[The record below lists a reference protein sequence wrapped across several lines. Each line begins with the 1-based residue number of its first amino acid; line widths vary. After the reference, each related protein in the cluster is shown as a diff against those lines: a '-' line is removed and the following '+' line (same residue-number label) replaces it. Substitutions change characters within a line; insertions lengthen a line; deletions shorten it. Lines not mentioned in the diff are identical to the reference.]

1 MSILLDADSR
11 VLIQGF
17 TGTEATFHARRMI
30 AYGTRIVGGIT
41 PGKGGLRH
49 LERPVFN
56 TVAEAAAA
64 TGADVSIVFV
74 PPFSAADAIMEAAAE
89 DLGLIVAVTEGIP
102 VLDMVRVKHFLRG
115 RRSRLL
121 GPNSPG
127 LISPGRAK
135 AGIMPGSIHRPGR
148 VGLMSR
154 SGTLTYEAAL
164 QISESGLG
172 QSTAVGIGGDPLT
185 GLSFA
190 DLLETFGTDPE
201 TEAVVLIGEI
211 GGTAEEEAAAVIA
224 AGYPKPVFAYIAG
237 RTMPPGRRLG
247 HAGAVIEN
255 AAGRAEAKTAIL
267 SAAGAILIP
276 RASDIGAVVKKEL
289 GNK

>member
-1 MSILLDADSR
+1 
-11 VLIQGF
+11 
-17 TGTEATFHARRMI
+17 
-30 AYGTRIVGGIT
+30 
-41 PGKGGLRH
+41 
-49 LERPVFN
+49 
-56 TVAEAAAA
+56 
-64 TGADVSIVFV
+64 VSIVFV

-102 VLDMVRVKHFLRG
+102 VLDMVRVKHFLAAA
-115 RRSRLL
+115 
-121 GPNSPG
+121 GPAFSAQFPG

-190 DLLETFGTDPE
+190 DLLGPSDGP
-201 TEAVVLIGEI
+201 GNRGRGPHRRDRGDSRGR
-211 GGTAEEEAAAVIA
+211 GGRGHRRRISQT
-224 AGYPKPVFAYIAG
+224 GLCLYRG

-267 SAAGAILIP
+267 SAAGAILF
-276 RASDIGAVVKKEL
+276 RALRISEPSLKKNWEI
-289 GNK
+289 NKQGESPWSKPPSPS